1 MIAEDSKTTTTPL
14 MDAAERTLGALWDAT
29 PDTLALLERWRLV
42 ERAAV
47 VLARDHERDTA
58 SRALLGLLAVG
69 LLLTIAYALLSIAA
83 LAWAA
88 AGVYVLAVAA
98 WAWVC
103 R

>member
-1 MIAEDSKTTTTPL
+1 MIADSETSTTSL
-14 MDAAERTLGALWDAT
+14 LDAADHTLAALWDAT
-29 PDTLALLERWRLV
+29 PDTLQPTDRWRLV

-58 SRALLGLLAVG
+58 GRVLLGLLALG
-69 LLLTIAYALLSIAA
+69 LVLTVAYALLTIAA

-88 AGVYVLAVAA
+88 AGVYALAVVA
-98 WAWVC
+98 WAWVQ